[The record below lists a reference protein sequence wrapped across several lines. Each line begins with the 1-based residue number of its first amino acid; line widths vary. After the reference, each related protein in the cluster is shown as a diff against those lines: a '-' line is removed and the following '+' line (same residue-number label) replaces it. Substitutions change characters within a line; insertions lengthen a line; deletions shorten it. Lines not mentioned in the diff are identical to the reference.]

1 METIDT
7 KNRTNCSIGFT
18 FSQTPYRIA
27 FMKISS
33 FSKPI
38 GIAILL
44 SIINLPIYAGQ
55 LYRYPDSD
63 GVLTISK
70 RLPPYAAQKGYDI
83 LDEKSLSLIKQVAP
97 ALTAKQ
103 ISELERQLA
112 GQKETNRLAEI
123 AAKEE
128 LDRNKKQYIYD
139 QNLIARYQSEQDL
152 IETRDADLSYHKIQI
167 EETTKKL
174 SQNKNNLYQLQQQ
187 AAERELSGRA
197 LSANLNKRLTAT
209 QNSILNNKS
218 NLKRLKVEVE
228 QLTIQYEA
236 DLTRL
241 KLLLA
246 SNNSS
251 ID

>member
-1 METIDT
+1 
-7 KNRTNCSIGFT
+7 
-18 FSQTPYRIA
+18 
-27 FMKISS
+27 MKISN

-44 SIINLPIYAGQ
+44 LIINLPIHAGQ
-55 LYRYPDSD
+55 LYRYPDED

-83 LDEKSLSLIKQVAP
+83 LDEKSLHLIERIKP

-103 ISELERQLA
+103 ISELEQNLSE
-112 GQKETNRLAEI
+112 QKEANRLAEI

-128 LDRNKKQYIYD
+128 LERNKKQYIYD
-139 QNLIARYQSEQDL
+139 QNLIARYQSDQDL
-152 IETRDADLSYHKIQI
+152 IKTRDADLKYHKIQI

-174 SQNKNNLYQLQQQ
+174 SQNKKNLYQLQQQ
-187 AAERELSGRA
+187 AAEQELSGKA

-209 QNSILNNKS
+209 QNAILNNETD
-218 NLKRLKVEVE
+218 LERLKMEVK
-228 QLTIQYEA
+228 QLTIQYEV
-236 DLTRL
+236 DLIRL
-241 KLLLA
+241 KKLLSA
-246 SNNSS
+246 NNSS

>member
-1 METIDT
+1 
-7 KNRTNCSIGFT
+7 
-18 FSQTPYRIA
+18 
-27 FMKISS
+27 MKISN

-38 GIAILL
+38 GIALLL
-44 SIINLPIYAGQ
+44 SIISLPIYPGQ
-55 LYRYPDSD
+55 LYRYLDSD

-83 LDEKSLSLIKQVAP
+83 LDEKSLHLIDRVAP

-103 ISELERQLA
+103 ISTLEHQLA
-112 GQKETNRLAEI
+112 EQKEANRLAEI

-152 IETRDADLSYHKIQI
+152 IEARDVDLSYRKTQI

-174 SQNKNNLYQLQQQ
+174 SQNKKNLYQLQQQ

-209 QNSILNNKS
+209 QNSILNNETD
-218 NLKRLKVEVE
+218 LERLKMEVK

-236 DLTRL
+236 DLVRL
-241 KLLLA
+241 KQLL
-246 SNNSS
+246 SVNKNS